1 MTWETFR
8 EKVNLTLY
16 NSKDNVLWIFRW
28 LHVFVSLSALGVLV
42 YYYGFPQTEIEAI
55 QLIEWIEYAFL
66 FYILRFFVRVIYDY
80 NIKQFFRANI
90 FEVVILSILI
100 VEGVVYNTTG
110 SLVFSSVFKLL
121 GMMRMAENSALF
133 IQFFFFIYILT
144 TLFKSRSFN
153 PWFKV
158 HPGLLF
164 TLSIGSIIV
173 IGGGLLLLPEMT
185 VSPEGIGFIDSFF
198 MATSATS
205 VSGLSTLNLATDFTF
220 KGQIVILFLIKLG
233 GLNTIAFGALYLLI
247 ARFGVG
253 LKHHGIVEDF
263 VNKDSL
269 LNTNSMFGKII
280 IWSLAIEI
288 VGTFLLFILVEPTG
302 IYQDGEVRLY
312 HSIFHA
318 VSGFNNAGLSILSDG
333 MMNALVIDNYLYHIV
348 ILVLFFLGGLGMIYL
363 FDLFEVKRLRERM
376 RMPWKTIEF
385 GTKISLYFTL
395 VLLVLGAIVFYFGEM
410 NNTLSDKGGFAK
422 VVISFFQS
430 MTTRNAGFNLVDT
443 SSLSLP
449 VMIFFLFLM
458 FVGASSGSA
467 GGGIRTSTFA
477 ILLASVVSTIR
488 GKSHTELFKRTISN
502 DLVMKSYSIL
512 LFFIFGNLI
521 GPFVLSI
528 TELDSLHAGKFTFMD
543 IVFEHVSASCTV
555 GLSTGIT
562 TELSSSGKVVI
573 MIAMFIGR
581 VGTLTLAFLLGK
593 EVLSKHYKYPS
604 GHTMVG

>member
-1 MTWETFR
+1 MTWEIFR

-28 LHVFVSLSALGVLV
+28 LHVLVSLGALGVLV
-42 YYYGFPQTEIEAI
+42 YYYGFPQTESEAI

-66 FYILRFFVRVIYDY
+66 FYILRFLVRVVYDY
-80 NIKQFFRANI
+80 HLKTFLRSNI
-90 FEVVILSILI
+90 FEVIILAILI
-100 VEGVVYNTTG
+100 IEGIIYNTTG
-110 SLVFSSVFKLL
+110 SLVSSSIFKGL
-121 GMMRMAENSALF
+121 GMLRMAENSALF

-153 PWFKV
+153 PWLKI

-164 TLSIGSIIV
+164 TFSIGSIIV

-205 VSGLSTLNLATDFTF
+205 VSGLSTIDLATDFTF

-280 IWSLAIEI
+280 IWSLVIEI

-395 VLLVLGAIVFYFGEM
+395 VLLVLGAVVFYFGEM

-443 SSLSLP
+443 SALSLP

-488 GKSHTELFKRTISN
+488 GKSNTELFKRTISN

-528 TELDSLHAGKFTFMD
+528 TELDSLQAGRFTFMD